1 MPGPKPV
8 PVELTPLQVHELQVL
23 ALGDDAR
30 LASRA
35 RMVLLAAEG
44 VSNAEIARREKVE
57 EATSRLWRGRYVEG
71 GVTGLRDAP
80 RRGRPTVAVELT
92 DEERAELKR
101 YVRRG
106 TIGQQLATRASI
118 VLLCADGLL
127 NREVASIVRVNPN
140 TVGVWRKRFVADR
153 LQGLGDQQRT
163 GGPRKFGDEIIEEL
177 VVRTLEEQPKGAT
190 HWSTR
195 RAAKVPLGVAEDGE
209 AEALTMSPSTVGR
222 VWRALGL
229 KPHRTEKYQLS
240 TDPHFIDKV
249 RDVVGLYMNPP
260 DNALVLCAD
269 EKSQIQALNRTQP
282 MLPLRR
288 GQAERHTPEY
298 KRNGTTTLFAAFD
311 VATGNV
317 ITKCFARHRAI
328 EFRKFLIEIR
338 RETPEDLDIHLIVDN
353 YSTHSAPTVKAW
365 LAKNPRFHLHFIPTH
380 SSWLNQVETWFSIL
394 TTQAIKRGSHH
405 SVDELV
411 AAIEAFVETWKDTC
425 HPFKWTKTADRI
437 LENVARS
444 CYRTL
449 ADRGIPVETSPE
461 DT

>member
-1 MPGPKPV
+1 MSGPKPQSV
-8 PVELTPLQVHELQVL
+8 TLTPMQTHELQVA
-23 ALGDDAR
+23 ALGDDQK
-30 LASRA
+30 LAGRA
-35 RMVLLAAEG
+35 RIVLLAAEG
-44 VSNAEIARREKVE
+44 VSNAEIARREGIPAVKV
-57 EATSRLWRGRYVEG
+57 RLWRGRYAQG
-71 GVTGLRDAP
+71 GVESLRDAK
-80 RRGRPTVAVELT
+80 RSGRPTAQIEVTA
-92 DEERAELKR
+92 EERAELSR

-106 TIGQQLATRASI
+106 TISHQLAQRARM

-127 NREVASIVRVNPN
+127 NQEVAAIVGVKAG
-140 TVGVWRKRFVADR
+140 TVGTWRKRFAEGR
-153 LQGLGDQQRT
+153 LKGLGDLDRP
-163 GGPRKFGDEIIEEL
+163 GGPRKFGDEVIEEL
-177 VVRTLEEQPKGAT
+177 VVRTLEEQPKGST

-195 RAAKVPLGVAEDGE
+195 KAAKVPLA
-209 AEALTMSPSTVGR
+209 AASAPTSMSPSTVGR

-229 KPHRTEKYQLS
+229 KPHRTEKHQLS

-260 DNALVLCAD
+260 DNALVLCTD

-288 GQAERHTPEY
+288 GQVERHTPEY
-298 KRNGTTTLFAAFD
+298 QRNGTTTLFAALD

-317 ITKCFARHRAI
+317 ITKCFPRHRAI
-328 EFRKFLIEIR
+328 EFRKFLDEVR
-338 RETPEDLDIHLIVDN
+338 RNTPEDLDVHMIVDN
-353 YSTHSAPTVKAW
+353 YSTHSAPTVKRW

-405 SVDELV
+405 SVDELI
-411 AAIEAFVETWKDTC
+411 ATIEAFVEAWKEEA

-449 ADRGIPVETSPE
+449 EDRGIPMETSPA
-461 DT
+461 DG

>member
-1 MPGPKPV
+1 MSGPQPV
-8 PVELTPLQVHELQVL
+8 AVKLTPLQLHELQVV
-23 ALGDDAR
+23 ALGDEAR
-30 LASRA
+30 LAVRA
-35 RMVLLAAEG
+35 RIVLLAADG
-44 VSNAEIARREKVE
+44 VSNAEIARREGVE
-57 EATSRLWRGRYVEG
+57 EPTVRLWRGRYVRSG
-71 GVTGLRDAP
+71 LAGLRDVT
-80 RRGRPTVAVELT
+80 RRGRPTAPILLA
-92 DEERAELKR
+92 DEERAELQR

-106 TIGQQLATRASI
+106 TISQQLALRARI

-127 NREVASIVRVNPN
+127 NQEVAGIVGVSND
-140 TVGVWRKRFVADR
+140 TVGTWRKRFAANR
-153 LQGLGDQQRT
+153 IEGLGDQARP
-163 GGPRKFGDEIIEEL
+163 GGQRKFGDGLIEAL

-195 RAAKVPLGVAEDGE
+195 KAAKLPLGESGAT
-209 AEALTMSPSTVGR
+209 ATMSPSTVGR

-229 KPHRTEKYQLS
+229 KPHRTEKHQLS

-260 DNALVLCAD
+260 DNALVLCTD

-288 GQAERHTPEY
+288 GQVERHTPEY
-298 KRNGTTTLFAAFD
+298 QRNGTTTLFAALD

-317 ITKCFARHRAI
+317 ITKCFPRHRAI
-328 EFRKFLIEIR
+328 EFRKFLDEVR
-338 RETPEDLDIHLIVDN
+338 RNTPEDLDVHMIVDN
-353 YSTHSAPTVKAW
+353 YSTHSAPTVKRW

-405 SVDELV
+405 SVDELI
-411 AAIEAFVETWKDTC
+411 ATIEAFVEAWKEEA

-449 ADRGIPVETSPE
+449 EDRGIPMETSPE
-461 DT
+461 DP

>member
-8 PVELTPLQVHELQVL
+8 SVELTPLQVHELQVL
-23 ALGDDAR
+23 VHGADER
-30 LASRA
+30 LAQRA
-35 RMVLLAAEG
+35 RIVLLASEG
-44 VSNAEIARREKVE
+44 LANAEIARREGVQE
-57 EATSRLWRGRYVEG
+57 LAARMWRGRFVER
-71 GVTGLRDAP
+71 GVAGLRDAP
-80 RRGRPTVAVELT
+80 RRGRPTAAIVLNE
-92 DEERAELKR
+92 EERAELER

-106 TIGQQLATRASI
+106 TIGQHLALRARI
-118 VLLCADGLL
+118 VLLCAEGLL
-127 NREVASIVRVNPN
+127 NREIAGLLDVDED
-140 TVGVWRKRFVADR
+140 TVGTWRKRFAQQR
-153 LQGLGDQQRT
+153 LDGLGDLHRP
-163 GGPRKFGDEIIEEL
+163 GAPRKFGDELIEAL

-195 RAAKVPLGVAEDGE
+195 KAAKAPLGE
-209 AEALTMSPSTVGR
+209 AGTTMSPSTVGR

-229 KPHRTEKYQLS
+229 KPHRTETHQLS

-260 DNALVLCAD
+260 DNALVLCVD

-288 GQAERHTPEY
+288 GQVERHTPEY
-298 KRNGTTTLFAAFD
+298 QRNGTTTLFAALD
-311 VATGNV
+311 VATGHV
-317 ITKCFARHRAI
+317 ITKCLPRHRAI
-328 EFRKFLIEIR
+328 EFRKFLDEVR
-338 RETPEDLDIHLIVDN
+338 RSTPEDLDVHMIVDN
-353 YSTHSAPTVKAW
+353 YSTHSAPTVKRW

-405 SVDELV
+405 SVDELI
-411 AAIEAFVETWKDTC
+411 AAIEAFVAAWKEEA

-449 ADRGIPVETSPE
+449 DDRGIPVGTSPE
-461 DT
+461 EQ

>member
-8 PVELTPLQVHELQVL
+8 PVELSPLELHELLVL
-23 ALGDDAR
+23 THGSVLR
-30 LASRA
+30 LAQRA
-35 RMVLLAAEG
+35 RIVLMAAEG
-44 VSNAEIARREKVE
+44 LSNAEIARREAVE
-57 EATSRLWRGRYVEG
+57 ELTARMWRGRYAES
-71 GVTGLRDAP
+71 GVGGLRDAL
-80 RRGRPTVAVELT
+80 RRGRPTAAVVLT
-92 DEERAELKR
+92 DEERAELQR

-106 TIGQQLATRASI
+106 TISQQLAVRARI
-118 VLLCADGLL
+118 ILLCADGLL
-127 NREVASIVRVNPN
+127 NQEVATLVGVGVN
-140 TVGVWRKRFVADR
+140 TVGTWRNRFAERRLNGIVDLDR
-153 LQGLGDQQRT
+153 P
-163 GGPRKFGDEIIEEL
+163 GGPRKFSDEVVEQL

-195 RAAKVPLGVAEDGE
+195 KAAKTPLGE
-209 AEALTMSPSTVGR
+209 APASPTMSPSTVGR

-229 KPHRTEKYQLS
+229 QPHRTEKHQLS

-260 DNALVLCAD
+260 DNALVLCTD

-282 MLPLRR
+282 MLPLRP

-298 KRNGTTTLFAAFD
+298 KRNGTVTLFAALD

-317 ITKCFARHRAI
+317 ITKCFARHRAV
-328 EFRKFLIEIR
+328 EFRKFLDEIR
-338 RETPEDLDIHLIVDN
+338 RNTAEDLDVHLIVDN
-353 YSTHSAPTVKAW
+353 YSTHSAPTVKRW
-365 LAKNPRFHLHFIPTH
+365 LAKNQRFHLHFIPTH

-411 AAIEAFVETWKDTC
+411 AAIEAFVEAWKEEA
-425 HPFKWTKTADRI
+425 HPFKWTKSADRI

-449 ADRGIPVETSPE
+449 DDRGIPVETSLA
-461 DT
+461 DS